1 MSCLSYKTLLT
12 LIFCLPV
19 VVGFTQKQI
28 SLDSLITEGKSLD
41 EVFQGRELILTDA
54 TYKPEFPGGKSAW
67 RAHLMKT
74 IDLTVPAKRKVPNG
88 SHYVIIRLTIGR
100 DSVIRN
106 IGSESGVGYGMEDEV
121 IKSVKLSPKWYPAKT
136 ARLEPISLATKL
148 IVIFNVKGTNISLII
163 P

>member
-1 MSCLSYKTLLT
+1 MSFPAYKSLLM
-12 LIFCLPV
+12 LIFCLSV

-28 SLDSLITEGKSLD
+28 SLDSLITGGKSID
-41 EVFQGRELILTDA
+41 EVFQGRELILADA

-67 RAHLMKT
+67 IAHLT
-74 IDLTVPAKRKVPNG
+74 QSIDLTVPAKRKVPNG
-88 SHYVIIRLTIGR
+88 SHYVIIRFTIGR

-136 ARLEPISLATKL
+136 ARHEPISLATRL
-148 IVIFNVKGTNISLII
+148 IVIFNVKGTNISLTI